1 LNGTLDQRGRSK
13 ILSTSNITA
22 TQIGESLLAIPA
34 FLPATVCTG
43 YILGWFTNLHDFR
56 QRSLVERIFWSLPL
70 SLALSTI
77 SAVLIGNFLSL
88 SAVVVFYAAASAL
101 FLAIVAREGLQLRRF
116 CKKWNVG
123 FHPLGG
129 KALTLVILWT
139 VGTILSLVDIQVD
152 HKLYVSVAMLDQSYR
167 VNWTESVLHTGV
179 PPANP
184 LYMYGHPAPMRNYYF
199 WYVLCAAVAKMTN
212 LPVRPVFTAS
222 CVWAGFAFAALIG
235 LFLKYYL
242 LVGAR
247 LRRQFLL
254 SIALLG
260 ITGLDVGVVLWNL
273 FYFHVAPPADLEA
286 WSRDGIVSWLHTL
299 FWAPH
304 HLVSMLCCMFAFLL
318 AWTAGAT
325 GKRDRIA
332 SVVLIALALSSAF
345 GLSIYVTFAFFLA
358 MVVWAIW
365 QVAIERL
372 PQPALLL
379 AVGGAL
385 SLLLL
390 IPYFRELLHS
400 DSNTNAGRTGAQA
413 SLFSFAVR
421 QMIPPDGL
429 LGTQAF
435 RSLAAVHPLT
445 ASNLAKLILIVP
457 GYALELGFF
466 LAVLLIYLIP
476 AWRNQTQLTSAQRS
490 LVWIAA
496 ATFPFMS
503 FIRSGVLQT
512 NDFAWRAA
520 VFVQFPLLLLASEL
534 LTRWSIEDNKPHAPR
549 DAAGLPG
556 STPRWLRSIASLAL
570 VIGVFSTICQALMFR
585 FLIPLGDMASRASG
599 DPYTRNLSQKAYISS
614 VGYAQLNAV
623 IPQNAVVQF
632 NPEDQGRDRMS
643 MIVNMLGIDHQ
654 TAIAADYGSCGSDLG
669 GDSAGCPFMA
679 DSIDR
684 VFSGTS
690 AEQAQAICKQFG
702 IQYLVVRVYD
712 PVWQDKNGWVWTLK
726 PVVSESDFRAMDC
739 K

>member
-1 LNGTLDQRGRSK
+1 M
-13 ILSTSNITA
+13 
-22 TQIGESLLAIPA
+22 QIGESLLAVPA

-43 YILGWFTNLHDFR
+43 YVFGWFSNLHDFR
-56 QRSLVERIFWSLPL
+56 QRSLVERMFWSLPL
-70 SLALSTI
+70 SVALSTI
-77 SAVLIGNFLSL
+77 SAVLIGKFLSL
-88 SAVVVFYAAASAL
+88 SAVIVFYAAAT
-101 FLAIVAREGLQLRRF
+101 IVCLTILAREYLRLR
-116 CKKWNVG
+116 CTGERWNVG

-129 KALTLVILWT
+129 KALTLAILWT
-139 VGTILSLVDIQVD
+139 AGTILSLVDIQVD
-152 HKLYVSVAMLDQSYR
+152 HKLFVSVAMLDQSYR

-199 WYVLCAAVAKMTN
+199 WYVLCATVAKATS

-235 LFLKYYL
+235 LFLKHFL
-242 LVGAR
+242 MVGAR

-254 SIALLG
+254 SIALLT
-260 ITGLDVGVVLWNL
+260 ITGLDVGAVLWNL
-273 FYFHVAPPADLEA
+273 FYFHVPPPADLEA

-332 SVVLIALALSSAF
+332 SVVVIAFALSSAF

-358 MVVWAIW
+358 MVVWALQ
-365 QVAIERL
+365 QVAIERR

-379 AVGGAL
+379 AFGGAL

-390 IPYFRELLHS
+390 IPYVRELLHS
-400 DSNTNAGRTGAQA
+400 DSSPNAASTGAQA
-413 SLFSFAVR
+413 SLFSFAIR

-429 LGTQAF
+429 LGIPPF
-435 RSLAAVHPLT
+435 RSLAAAHPLA

-466 LAVLLIYLIP
+466 LAVFLIYLIP
-476 AWRNQTQLTSAQRS
+476 AWRKRMPLTSAQRS
-490 LVWIAA
+490 LMWIAA

-520 VFVQFPLLLLASEL
+520 MFVQFPLLLLASEL
-534 LTRWSIEDNKPHAPR
+534 LTCWSIEDNKPHAPR
-549 DAAGLPG
+549 DPAGLPG
-556 STPRWLRSIASLAL
+556 STPRWLRSIAALAL
-570 VIGVFSTICQALMFR
+570 VIGVFSTTCQALMFR
-585 FLIPLGDMASRASG
+585 FLIPLGDMASHANG
-599 DPYTRNLSQKAYISS
+599 DPYARNLSQKAYISAI
-614 VGYAQLNAV
+614 GYAQLNSA

-632 NPEDQGRDRMS
+632 NPENLVKDRMS

-654 TAIAADYGSCGSDLG
+654 TAIASDEGTCGSEVG
-669 GDSAGCPFMA
+669 GDPSGCPIMA
-679 DSIDR
+679 GAIDS
-684 VFSGTS
+684 VYNGAS
-690 AEQAQAICKQFG
+690 AEQARATCRLYG

-712 PVWQDKNGWVWTLK
+712 PIWKDRNSWVWTL
-726 PVVSESDFRAMDC
+726 PGVVSNPDFRAVTCDESRSN
-739 K
+739 